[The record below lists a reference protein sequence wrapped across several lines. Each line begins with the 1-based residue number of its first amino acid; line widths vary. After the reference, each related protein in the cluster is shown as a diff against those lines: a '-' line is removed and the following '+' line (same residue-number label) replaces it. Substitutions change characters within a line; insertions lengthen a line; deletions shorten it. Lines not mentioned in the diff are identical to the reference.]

1 MVDMHIHTIY
11 SDGDKT
17 IEEVLKKCEEK
28 KLQYIS
34 ITDHNTCK
42 GYEDEIIKN
51 YNIFRGKIV
60 MGGERKTT
68 LFSRIAFG
76 INRLR

>member
-28 KLQYIS
+28 KLEYIS
-34 ITDHNTCK
+34 ITDHNSVGAYFELEK
-42 GYEDEIIKN
+42 NPEI
-51 YNIFRGKIV
+51 
-60 MGGERKTT
+60 RKK
-68 LFSRIAFG
+68 LMEK
-76 INRLR
+76 L